1 MTPRRQTL
9 RLMMRK
15 STAHLQ
21 SKLRHRTPL
30 SRRLQQLRALTRTCL
45 ASVAALRS
53 SLAHSA
59 SSAVSDR
66 TVTANRMMGIAT
78 TDDREVGNTANA
90 NATWI

>member
-1 MTPRRQTL
+1 
-9 RLMMRK
+9 
-15 STAHLQ
+15 
-21 SKLRHRTPL
+21 
-30 SRRLQQLRALTRTCL
+30 
-45 ASVAALRS
+45 VAALRS